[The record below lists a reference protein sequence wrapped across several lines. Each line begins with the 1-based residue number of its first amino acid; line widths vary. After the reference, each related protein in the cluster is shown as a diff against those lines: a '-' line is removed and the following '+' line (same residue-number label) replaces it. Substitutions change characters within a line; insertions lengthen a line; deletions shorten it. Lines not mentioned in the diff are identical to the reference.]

1 MASDVEFQHGRE
13 MNMLELLC
21 HLVKRISF
29 LAKLVRLALQNVES
43 VFDVFIYFS
52 FKRDFPNA
60 PKGF

>member
-29 LAKLVRLALQNVES
+29 LAKLVRLALQNVE
-43 VFDVFIYFS
+43 FNLICFHEIFQN
-52 FKRDFPNA
+52 FHNL
-60 PKGF
+60 